1 MSMNTKKNISIVL
14 LVLALLLWLLRKMN
28 VLYIPGLSMV
38 LLGLSM
44 IMVGIMMFQV
54 KQKKKLGGTLI
65 LAFGLFCIVTAEMR
79 SRAILRERHK
89 EEHPFG
95 CSSFAQ
101 PPVPP
106 QQPPQF
112 PFSVKFSR
120 FPFPITE
127 KICKISI
134 KRLDKR

>member
-14 LVLALLLWLLRKMN
+14 LVLALLLWLRKMN

-65 LAFGLFCIVTAEMR
+65 LAFGLFCIVTAVME
-79 SRAILRERHK
+79 IK
-89 EEHPFG
+89 G
-95 CSSFAQ
+95 YFA
-101 PPVPP
+101 
-106 QQPPQF
+106 
-112 PFSVKFSR
+112 
-120 FPFPITE
+120 
-127 KICKISI
+127 
-134 KRLDKR
+134 

>member
-38 LLGLSM
+38 LLG
-44 IMVGIMMFQV
+44 
-54 KQKKKLGGTLI
+54 
-65 LAFGLFCIVTAEMR
+65 
-79 SRAILRERHK
+79 
-89 EEHPFG
+89 
-95 CSSFAQ
+95 
-101 PPVPP
+101 
-106 QQPPQF
+106 
-112 PFSVKFSR
+112 FSR
-120 FPFPITE
+120 FPLPVTE

>member
-14 LVLALLLWLLRKMN
+14 LVLALLLWMLRKMN

-65 LAFGLFCIVTAEMR
+65 RAFGLFGIVTAVME
-79 SRAILRERHK
+79 IK
-89 EEHPFG
+89 G
-95 CSSFAQ
+95 YFA
-101 PPVPP
+101 
-106 QQPPQF
+106 
-112 PFSVKFSR
+112 
-120 FPFPITE
+120 
-127 KICKISI
+127 
-134 KRLDKR
+134 